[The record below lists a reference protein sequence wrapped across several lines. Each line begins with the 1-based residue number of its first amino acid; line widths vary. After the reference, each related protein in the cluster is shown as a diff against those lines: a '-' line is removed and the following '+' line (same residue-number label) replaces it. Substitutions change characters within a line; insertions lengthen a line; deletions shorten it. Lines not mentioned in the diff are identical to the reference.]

1 MESLHHH
8 PLGCEHVEHLAPRC
22 LGHRGVWWAE
32 IETHGRIA
40 HGSMPFLG
48 DSAIRHMAAV
58 LAEFERTLYPALA
71 EKRTAMP
78 VVPPQARQSTMN
90 VNSIVGQAI
99 ATIPLLVLAVDAL
112 LDRPNWTRA
121 ALVALAV
128 AFCVLASFMPVV
140 ISALLLVPFLWMGHA
155 LVREEGDPGFLPR
168 AAGSGVRLA
177 AGVLL
182 GLALAAFLLVPVR
195 LAGRQDPHFSAW
207 YRNLGLQHYDADV
220 TLTSARIIK

>member
-1 MESLHHH
+1 M
-8 PLGCEHVEHLAPRC
+8 GAAYMLAGP
-22 LGHRGVWWAE
+22 
-32 IETHGRIA
+32 T
-40 HGSMPFLG
+40 
-48 DSAIRHMAAV
+48 
-58 LAEFERTLYPALA
+58 
-71 EKRTAMP
+71 
-78 VVPPQARQSTMN
+78 TMN

-168 AAGSGVRLA
+168 AAGSGVSLGDGSGPGLGGSTTGGG
-177 AGVLL
+177 AGGGGGGGGGAGGSVGDGAGGGLL
-182 GLALAAFLLVPVR
+182 GNTGGRNRTTAAAL
-195 LAGRQDPHFSAW
+195 SC
-207 YRNLGLQHYDADV
+207 
-220 TLTSARIIK
+220 